1 MSRLNEQLF
10 TADRLVANFK
20 EYIRQ
25 NEAYMTKTQAL
36 NAYYKVV
43 SGSILADRIAKN
55 ADLIVRMRHLEEAYQ
70 RVSQEGR

>member
-1 MSRLNEQLF
+1 
-10 TADRLVANFK
+10 
-20 EYIRQ
+20 
-25 NEAYMTKTQAL
+25 MTKTQAL

>member
-10 TADRLVANFK
+10 TTDRLAVNFK

-55 ADLIVRMRHLEEAYQ
+55 ADLITRMRHLEEAYQ
-70 RVSQEGR
+70 KVAQEGR